1 MDITRDPIPALIRRI
16 AVPASLGY
24 FFNTLF
30 NVVDTFYAGRLS
42 TDSLAALSL
51 SFPIYFIILSIAIGI
66 QSGGAALIANSLGE
80 GNRSRAVLYQ
90 SQAIILALVSTAL
103 VAVPLFF
110 ALPLIFR
117 FFGAQGRVLEGGL
130 RYMRV
135 IVGGSVLIILA
146 NTINAGLQARGN
158 TRSWRNL
165 LIVMSLANLLLDPV
179 LMFGLEFRGIRVIP
193 RLEEAGTALATV
205 ILFGVGG
212 CYVLR
217 EARKAGAFEGARQS
231 DFFPRRDILGDLV
244 RQALPATLN
253 FLVMTLGSFVI
264 NFFISRFGRDP
275 LAAYGAALRIEQIAL
290 LPLLGI
296 NVALATVVAQN
307 NGAGR
312 LDRVQ
317 ESFSWSLRCA
327 LVVTVAVLTPVI
339 ALAPFLLR
347 LFTEN
352 ERVLQIGRTYLYIQV
367 LTFFSYILINM
378 CNSLLQG
385 LKKPRMIVWV
395 ALYRQALAPF
405 LVFPFLAFSLGM
417 EERGV
422 FWGLVLVNWSAAC
435 FSLVW
440 ARSILKGRLQ
450 LQKFPEGASDR
461 VNCSASSALAK
472 ERIPGGQ

>member
-1 MDITRDPIPALIRRI
+1 MDITRDPIPGLIRRI

-51 SFPIYFIILSIAIGI
+51 SFPVYFIILSLAIGI

-80 GNRSRAVLYQ
+80 GDRSRAVLYQ
-90 SQAIILALVSTAL
+90 SQAVVLALVSTLL
-103 VAVPLFF
+103 VTVPLFF
-110 ALPLIFR
+110 TLPLIFG
-117 FFGAQGRVLEGGL
+117 FFGAEGRVLQGGL

-135 IVGGSVLIILA
+135 IVAGSFLIILA
-146 NTINAGLQARGN
+146 NTLNAGLQARGN

-165 LIVMSLANLLLDPV
+165 LIGMSLANLLLDPIF
-179 LMFGLEFRGIRVIP
+179 MFGLELRGIRVVP

-205 ILFGVGG
+205 LLFGLGG
-212 CYVLR
+212 IYLLR
-217 EARKAGAFEGARQS
+217 EARRSGTFQGVTGR
-231 DFFPRRDILGDLV
+231 DFLPRRDLLGDLV

-290 LPLLGI
+290 LPLLGLNI
-296 NVALATVVAQN
+296 ALATVVAQN

-312 LDRVQ
+312 LERVQ
-317 ESFSWSLRCA
+317 EAFSWSLRCS
-327 LVVTVAVLTPVI
+327 LVVTVGVLTPVL

-347 LFTEN
+347 LFTDH
-352 ERVLQIGRTYLYIQV
+352 ERVLLIGRTYLYIQG

-378 CNSLLQG
+378 SNSLLQG
-385 LKKPRMIVWV
+385 LKRPRMIVWV
-395 ALYRQALAPF
+395 ALYRQVAAPF
-405 LVFPFLAFSLGM
+405 LVFPLFAFVLGM
-417 EERGV
+417 EEGGV
-422 FWGLVLVNWSAAC
+422 FWGLVLVNWSAAL
-435 FSLVW
+435 FSLIW
-440 ARSILKGRLQ
+440 ARRMLRERLKVR
-450 LQKFPEGASDR
+450 
-461 VNCSASSALAK
+461 NALTDPAM
-472 ERIPGGQ
+472 PSLV